1 MASANCNLQRARAAN
16 EQHQSWHFDRRNQYT
31 AHTCMTWNFPS
42 NKMILLLQ
50 IFKLIHDLF
59 RSFQT
64 YQLENGNRSAFLWW
78 CFFSVLRSKITFNK
92 SLRTGTAFYRN
103 VSIVCLSFN
112 TEDQAPKSTDR
123 LSRTQIQLLAAGS
136 SILMSPNFWR
146 KKQIWKSH
154 WFLADLL
161 WDVCFLFGGIG
172 VTLVWNLSIVYHRSF
187 LCSINNSLV

>member
-1 MASANCNLQRARAAN
+1 M
-16 EQHQSWHFDRRNQYT
+16 EF
-31 AHTCMTWNFPS
+31 
-42 NKMILLLQ
+42 
-50 IFKLIHDLF
+50 
-59 RSFQT
+59 SFQQNDFVVANIQIDLRFVSVIST

-112 TEDQAPKSTDR
+112 TGDQAPKSTDR

-146 KKQIWKSH
+146 KKEDSKITSISGRTTFGCLFSLWWNWCHFSLKFVYRLSSVIFFIRMCVDRTQFTSLIFLFFDSKNSTF
-154 WFLADLL
+154 FLAMDH
-161 WDVCFLFGGIG
+161 I
-172 VTLVWNLSIVYHRSF
+172 TE
-187 LCSINNSLV
+187 